1 MKKLVF
7 MIFIGAFSSGVGI
20 FYLYVSPVDIGERT
34 FSVIIKRGDSFNSVA
49 DKFAGEGVVRWRFLL
64 VGIARWMDLDR
75 QLTPGRYDFS
85 GEISTANILARLNA
99 ADFVRIKLTFY
110 EGMPVWQVLSI
121 ISSQMELDSSEVAG
135 LKDDSLLFTELSIPR
150 LEGYLYPETYIFPWG
165 TQAKMIISAMVSLHH
180 ERVDTLL
187 WQEAPNGL
195 SREEVIILASIVEAE
210 ALLEDEKPV
219 IASVYQNR
227 LNRRMKLDADPTVI
241 YGLGGLDRPLSRR
254 DLRKETPYN
263 TYLRRGL
270 PPTPINSPSLSAI
283 EAVIHPDSTDY
294 LYFVADGT
302 GGHVFTRSNAEHN
315 RAVRQIRRERRDRE
329 E

>member
-7 MIFIGAFSSGVGI
+7 TIFIGAFFSGVGI

-85 GEISTANILARLNA
+85 GEISTANILARLYA
-99 ADFVRIKLTFY
+99 ADYVRVKLTLI
-110 EGMPVWQVLSI
+110 EGLPLWTVLATI
-121 ISSQMELDSSEVAG
+121 ADQMELDSAKVWG
-135 LKDDSLLFTELSIPR
+135 LKDDSLLLSELKLPYF
-150 LEGYLYPETYIFPWG
+150 EGYLYPETYIFPWG
-165 TQAKMIISAMVSLHH
+165 TSAREIISAMVSLHR
-180 ERVDTLL
+180 ERVDSLL

-195 SREEVIILASIVEAE
+195 SRDEVIILASIVEAE
-210 ALLEDEKPV
+210 ALLTKEKPL

-227 LNRRMKLDADPTVI
+227 LARRMKLDADPTVI

-254 DLRKETPYN
+254 DLRKDTPYN

-315 RAVRQIRRERRDRE
+315 RAVREIRRAKRDRE
-329 E
+329 K

>member
-1 MKKLVF
+1 
-7 MIFIGAFSSGVGI
+7 MIFIGAFFSGVGI

-99 ADFVRIKLTFY
+99 ADYVRIKLTFY

>member
-7 MIFIGAFSSGVGI
+7 MIFIGAFFSGVGI

-99 ADFVRIKLTFY
+99 ADYMRIKLTFY

>member
-7 MIFIGAFSSGVGI
+7 MIFIGAFLSGVGI

-85 GEISTANILARLNA
+85 GEVSTANILARLNA
-99 ADFVRIKLTFY
+99 ADYVRIKLTFY

-135 LKDDSLLFTELSIPR
+135 LKDDSLLFTELNIPR

-210 ALLEDEKPV
+210 ALLEDEKPI

-270 PPTPINSPSLSAI
+270 PPTPINSPSISAI

-329 E
+329 G

>member
-7 MIFIGAFSSGVGI
+7 MIFIGAFLSGVGI

-99 ADFVRIKLTFY
+99 ADYVRIKLTFY

-135 LKDDSLLFTELSIPR
+135 LKDDSLLFTELNIPR

-210 ALLEDEKPV
+210 ALLEDEKPI

-329 E
+329 G

>member
-7 MIFIGAFSSGVGI
+7 MIFIGAFLSGVGI

-75 QLTPGRYDFS
+75 QLTPGRYDFN

-99 ADFVRIKLTFY
+99 ADYMRIKLTFY

-210 ALLEDEKPV
+210 ALLEDEKPI

-329 E
+329 G

>member
-1 MKKLVF
+1 MKKLIF
-7 MIFIGAFSSGVGI
+7 MIFIGAFLSGVGI

-49 DKFAGEGVVRWRFLL
+49 DNFAGEGVVRWRFLL

-85 GEISTANILARLNA
+85 GEVSTANILARLNA
-99 ADFVRIKLTFY
+99 ADYVRIKLTFY

-187 WQEAPNGL
+187 WREAPNGL

-210 ALLEDEKPV
+210 ALLANEKPI

-227 LNRRMKLDADPTVI
+227 LTRRMKLDADPTVI

-270 PPTPINSPSLSAI
+270 PPTPINSPSISAI

-315 RAVRQIRRERRDRE
+315 RAVRQIRRAKRDRE
-329 E
+329 G

>member
-7 MIFIGAFSSGVGI
+7 MIFIGAFLSGVGI

-99 ADFVRIKLTFY
+99 ADYVRIKLTFY

>member
-7 MIFIGAFSSGVGI
+7 MIFIGAFLSGVGI

-85 GEISTANILARLNA
+85 GETSTANILARLNA
-99 ADFVRIKLTFY
+99 ADYVRIKLTFY

-135 LKDDSLLFTELSIPR
+135 LKDDSLLFTELNIPR

-210 ALLEDEKPV
+210 ALLEDEKPI

-329 E
+329 G